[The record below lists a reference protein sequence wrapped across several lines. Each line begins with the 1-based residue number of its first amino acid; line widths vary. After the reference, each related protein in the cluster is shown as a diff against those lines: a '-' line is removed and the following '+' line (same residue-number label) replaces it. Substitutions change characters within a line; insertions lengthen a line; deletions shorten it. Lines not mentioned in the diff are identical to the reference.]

1 MKYKP
6 YKEAEK
12 SDRRQRKA
20 ARRSVFDYNRGLN
33 SKRVKKERRAEK
45 AKEAAKANA

>member
-20 ARRSVFDYNRGLN
+20 ARRSVFDYNKGLH
-33 SKRVKKERRAEK
+33 SKRSKHDARVAK
-45 AKEAAKANA
+45 AKAAEAVK